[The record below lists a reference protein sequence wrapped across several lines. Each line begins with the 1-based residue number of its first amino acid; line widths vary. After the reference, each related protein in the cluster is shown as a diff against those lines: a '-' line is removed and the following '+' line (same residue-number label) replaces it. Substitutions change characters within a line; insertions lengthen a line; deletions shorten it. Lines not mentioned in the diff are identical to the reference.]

1 MLNLGETLPLSFI
14 CSAVSLFPSGS
25 HTHWEFLKYLKTDES
40 SYTHFS
46 CWLMFSKP
54 ATVSVLRTSDHCRPS
69 FLRTQLKSSLVLI
82 NDCWWL
88 FREVCG
94 MHWQVH
100 KDLKSL
106 TVFIYDYHITNY
118 TEEDALLENW
128 HAQAMTEYHG
138 SFQTFSLL
146 YSNAIKPQWLGKLEK
161 NFRIVQENLACSN
174 LSSSLNFVHSEY
186 QF

>member
-1 MLNLGETLPLSFI
+1 
-14 CSAVSLFPSGS
+14 
-25 HTHWEFLKYLKTDES
+25 
-40 SYTHFS
+40 
-46 CWLMFSKP
+46 
-54 ATVSVLRTSDHCRPS
+54 
-69 FLRTQLKSSLVLI
+69 
-82 NDCWWL
+82 
-88 FREVCG
+88 

-106 TVFIYDYHITNY
+106 TILIYDYHITNY

-146 YSNAIKPQWLGKLEK
+146 YSNALKPQWLGKLEK

-174 LSSSLNFVHSEY
+174 PSSSLNFVHSEY